1 MISVE
6 SSSKGCSETLF
17 STHLT
22 QKRPKPKKKDLKVTI
37 KTAVPYCV
45 FYIFMYFLCHNI
57 MVFTN
62 KSLQKM
68 I

>member
-6 SSSKGCSETLF
+6 SSSERMFWNIIFHTLNAEK
-17 STHLT
+17 TKT
-22 QKRPKPKKKDLKVTI
+22 KKKVLKVTI

-45 FYIFMYFLCHNI
+45 FYIFMYFLRHNI

>member
-22 QKRPKPKKKDLKVTI
+22 QKRPKPKKKVLKVTI
-37 KTAVPYCV
+37 KTAVP
-45 FYIFMYFLCHNI
+45 
-57 MVFTN
+57 
-62 KSLQKM
+62 
-68 I
+68 